1 MDKSF
6 TTIGDEALE
15 ARIVAWVLG
24 EASAFEAAEIERLC
38 DERPELMIF
47 KRRIESLHGL
57 LAEAATTQE
66 DEGWTLPPEKRR
78 RIESLYA
85 DGNTASS
92 PPHEQR
98 IRHGARRAKL
108 AIAACL
114 FLAAVAG
121 ALVVSQGIAR
131 REHAEQAA
139 ARNPAL
145 QHQAAGEGVKNEA
158 SAADALREDALAA
171 LDEDAFGPG
180 GSRGMVKSEGLAQHP
195 APAAAPVGLAA
206 SDASS
211 SPAVATAFAS
221 EEVPGDGA
229 LAKSRLR
236 AAGPA
241 APAEAAKAM
250 VPDPPADWQ
259 AWAKWAEK
267 LHPVT
272 DPEGHG
278 PDIGGDEWAMAL
290 SRKLGIIDADGHGP
304 DPKSDEWRAA
314 VEKKLIPEEKR
325 ELLSSHDTTAVFRGI
340 REHECLGLTSLC
352 PDRCGHSGK
361 LATFE
366 IVEYRHYAKP
376 GQYGDPKQESFQLLI
391 EDNTGH
397 RKVSDAI
404 HAAILALKQG
414 DKVHLK
420 WNHDYVT
427 KDRSSFPE
435 RVIVTLEPVPAEKDA
450 RPIPLVGGY
459 SRIAVDDARVLKAAE
474 FAVREKKAVSPKLEL
489 AAILDAQSQVVAGM
503 NFKLLL
509 KLADDGLEKKAEAVV
524 YQKLDGG
531 LSLSSW
537 VWK

>member
-1 MDKSF
+1 MNDHPF
-6 TTIGDEALE
+6 TVHGDPALE
-15 ARIVAWVLG
+15 ARIVSWVLG
-24 EASAFEAAEIERLC
+24 EASAFEAAELERLC
-38 DERPELMIF
+38 GEKPELMLLR
-47 KRRIESLHGL
+47 RRIESLHGL
-57 LAEAATTQE
+57 LAEAATTRE

-85 DGNTASS
+85 GGNTASS

-158 SAADALREDALAA
+158 SAAAALREDALAA
-171 LDEDAFGPG
+171 LDGDAFGPG
-180 GSRGMVKSEGLAQHP
+180 GSRGMVKSEGLAPHP

-211 SPAVATAFAS
+211 IPAVATAFAS

-236 AAGPA
+236 TAGPA
-241 APAEAAKAM
+241 APAEAM

-290 SRKLGIIDADGHGP
+290 SRKLGIIDAGGHGP

-314 VEKKLIPEEKR
+314 VEKKLNPPQER
-325 ELLSSHDTTAVFRGI
+325 QLLSTHDTLAEFKGLTDHRC
-340 REHECLGLTSLC
+340 RGLTSLC

-361 LATFE
+361 LATFA
-366 IVEYRHYAKP
+366 IIEYRAYEKP
-376 GQYGDPKQESFQLLI
+376 GEYGDPKQERFMVLI
-391 EDNTGH
+391 EDNMGNAKVSPDI
-397 RKVSDAI
+397 RKV
-404 HAAILALKQG
+404 ILGLKPG
-414 DKVHLK
+414 ERVHLK

-427 KDRSSFPE
+427 RDGSKFPE
-435 RVIVTLEPVPAEKDA
+435 RPIVLLEP
-450 RPIPLVGGY
+450 
-459 SRIAVDDARVLKAAE
+459 
-474 FAVREKKAVSPKLEL
+474 
-489 AAILDAQSQVVAGM
+489 AG
-503 NFKLLL
+503 
-509 KLADDGLEKKAEAVV
+509 E
-524 YQKLDGG
+524 
-531 LSLSSW
+531 
-537 VWK
+537 